1 VTKNVSRGRLAN
13 LKSPGTPK
21 RGVMVSNEL
30 VLIGLLVLNTLLY
43 IPLVLSAVRRRRRK
57 VSASNLADAFD
68 GLELAL
74 KEAVPDL
81 PAGFTW
87 EEAVARLRSSGVQ
100 TAGMEDALRRY
111 EEYRY
116 GGLPLPDLD
125 FREVVKLAN
134 MLGGIT
140 GPRNGGTRVGR

>member
-1 VTKNVSRGRLAN
+1 
-13 LKSPGTPK
+13 
-21 RGVMVSNEL
+21 MVSDEL
-30 VLIGLLVLNTLLY
+30 VLVALLVLNILLY
-43 IPLVLSAVRRRRRK
+43 VPLVYAAMRRRRQR
-57 VSASNLADAFD
+57 VNASNLADAFS

-81 PAGFTW
+81 PSGFTW
-87 EEAVARLRSSGVQ
+87 EEAVARLKSSGVQ
-100 TAGMEDALRRY
+100 TKGMEEALRSY

-134 MLGGIT
+134 MLGGIS
-140 GPRNGGTRVGR
+140 GGRSGGVTVGN